1 MRICDDPSRAVLHS
15 ECPFS
20 FIPTTSLHFG
30 NKKHLCRHCSLCI
43 GRLNYE
49 IWFEEE
55 NYQSWENQ
63 FKIIMD
69 GHPSAFDV
77 ERVLDEMV
85 EHGEKITA
93 LLDKIKLIQ
102 F

>member
-30 NKKHLCRHCSLCI
+30 NKQHLCRHCGICI

-49 IWFEEE
+49 IWIANEDYKAWNE
-55 NYQSWENQ
+55 Q
-63 FKIIMD
+63 FNIIMNERSS
-69 GHPSAFDV
+69 PFDI
-77 ERVLDEMV
+77 ERVLDEMI
-85 EHGEKITA
+85 ECNERLLE